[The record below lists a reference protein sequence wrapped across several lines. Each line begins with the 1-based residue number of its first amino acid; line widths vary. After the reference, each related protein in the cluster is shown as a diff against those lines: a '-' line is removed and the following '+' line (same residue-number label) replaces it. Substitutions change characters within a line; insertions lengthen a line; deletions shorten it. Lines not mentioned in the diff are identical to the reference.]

1 MKYLIIILFVYLN
14 MVSGCDSCNHK
25 NQNSYQ
31 TEDEIRDSLA
41 IILEGNWTG
50 ISHGQ
55 LKFEGD
61 LIIRTDS
68 TVTYEYNS
76 TIDNLTLKEKIL
88 ESQILTDTAE
98 FKFNSQTLIINGI
111 TDFEGQIFIYDFTQA
126 FGWIWPIQADSS
138 NQDINLMERLNT
150 DLPITYGTG
159 IRVWEFSIHNDS
171 LFIRLELLKTKEKME
186 KYTYDVKLKKMK
198 NT

>member
-1 MKYLIIILFVYLN
+1 